1 MGAEKQGSY
10 KGKREIKIARKENR
24 FKLVAVSMGEAEKN
38 TDARKNTKFRKTP
51 MLLVW
56 ILI

>member
-24 FKLVAVSMGEAEKN
+24 FKLVAISMGEAEKN
-38 TDARKNTKFRKTP
+38 AGARKVPNLEKHRCF
-51 MLLVW
+51 W
-56 ILI
+56 FGY